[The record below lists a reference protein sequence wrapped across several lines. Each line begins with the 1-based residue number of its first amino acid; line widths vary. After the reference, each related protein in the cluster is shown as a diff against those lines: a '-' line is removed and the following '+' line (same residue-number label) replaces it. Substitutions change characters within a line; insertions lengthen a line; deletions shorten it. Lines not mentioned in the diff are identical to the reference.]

1 MRNPNSS
8 RRSSLTAPRR
18 CERFLPFA
26 AAGLLALLLPW
37 HQGAAQPTRITIQ
50 DAVAQTLANNAELAA
65 ARLEVR
71 RSDALVSEAWGTALP
86 KLDLN
91 ATYTKAIMKPVFFLP
106 GDFFGQPGTV
116 RPVEVGSAHSLV
128 TTVSAEQVL
137 FNSAVFI
144 GVGAAKTYSRGAR
157 QMYQARRVEYIARA
171 KKAFFGVLVAREY
184 LALARQTLANL
195 EQNHKNVRSLASQ
208 GLVSE
213 YDLLRSEVAVENVK
227 PQVINAEN
235 GYRQALNN
243 LKTVMAVGYEMEI
256 EVEGTLEYLP
266 VADSLLAEAQAIAL
280 ARNPGLASLKT
291 QAEVNDAIVSAQKS
305 EFLPTLSAFGNY
317 QYQGQ
322 SNEVNSLTDDLVR
335 SSQVGLSLRLNIFN
349 GWQTTAR
356 VEQAQVEYRKAQE
369 QVTGATLN
377 LQSATEAVLLQ
388 LNKAR
393 QRIESQGRTV
403 EQAER
408 GFKIAT
414 SRYLNGLGTQLEVN
428 DAQLALVNANVNRI
442 DAVYEYMV
450 ASADLDGLL
459 GRVPDYVTD
468 EKENEE

>member
-1 MRNPNSS
+1 M
-8 RRSSLTAPRR
+8 
-18 CERFLPFA
+18 
-26 AAGLLALLLPW
+26 
-37 HQGAAQPTRITIQ
+37 
-50 DAVAQTLANNAELAA
+50 
-65 ARLEVR
+65 
-71 RSDALVSEAWGTALP
+71 
-86 KLDLN
+86 
-91 ATYTKAIMKPVFFLP
+91 
-106 GDFFGQPGTV
+106 
-116 RPVEVGSAHSLV
+116 
-128 TTVSAEQVL
+128 
-137 FNSAVFI
+137 
-144 GVGAAKTYSRGAR
+144 
-157 QMYQARRVEYIARA
+157 
-171 KKAFFGVLVAREY
+171 
-184 LALARQTLANL
+184 
-195 EQNHKNVRSLASQ
+195 
-208 GLVSE
+208 
-213 YDLLRSEVAVENVK
+213 
-227 PQVINAEN
+227 
-235 GYRQALNN
+235 
-243 LKTVMAVGYEMEI
+243 
-256 EVEGTLEYLP
+256 
-266 VADSLLAEAQAIAL
+266 
-280 ARNPGLASLKT
+280 
-291 QAEVNDAIVSAQKS
+291 NDAIVSAQKS